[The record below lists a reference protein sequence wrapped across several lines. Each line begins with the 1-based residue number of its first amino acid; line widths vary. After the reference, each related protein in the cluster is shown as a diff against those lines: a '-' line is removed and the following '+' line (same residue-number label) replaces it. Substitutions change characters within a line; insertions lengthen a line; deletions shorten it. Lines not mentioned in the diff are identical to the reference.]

1 MKYYFDGGKWVVNIV
16 LHLNIILV
24 KLVKI
29 LDGSAGISEVSEEKS
44 SAADDQSA
52 LNMIM
57 KISTSTRDQKS
68 FKLISWS

>member
-1 MKYYFDGGKWVVNIV
+1 MGGEYCAASYYYSGKTCKN
-16 LHLNIILV
+16 
-24 KLVKI
+24 

-44 SAADDQSA
+44 SAADDQST

-57 KISTSTRDQKS
+57 KISTSTRYQKC